1 MNLVRFQKPAYMYNV
16 NSLLN
21 DLMSDFSTATAA
33 STCKATNPMV
43 NVTDDEKKYT
53 LEFLVPGFE
62 KENIEVKNAD
72 GILSVKGK
80 VNKPNSETKK
90 WTRKEYS
97 ISDFERNFTLPDNVE
112 PDMISAKYQNGVLV
126 IEIPKKEIELSKGVF
141 DIKVN

>member
-21 DLMSDFSTATAA
+21 DLMKDFSTEE

-43 NVTDDEKKYT
+43 NVTDEEKKYI

-80 VNKPNSETKK
+80 VSKPNSETKN
-90 WTRKEYS
+90 WTRKEYC
-97 ISDFERNFTLPDNVE
+97 ISDFERKFTLPDNVE
-112 PDMISAKYQNGVLV
+112 PDLISAKYLNGVLI
-126 IEIPKKEIELSKGVF
+126 IEIPKKEAKPSEGAF
-141 DIKVN
+141 DIQVN